1 MRCDARAIGVDIG
14 GTTTKI
20 AIVSSD
26 GSVDGLTTLPT
37 AGPAPVLLEAVME
50 RIAAVPDSASGIG
63 VAVAGFVDDRRST
76 MAYNPNVAWLEGFP
90 LRAELER
97 RSGRRVALDSD
108 SNAAC
113 LAEFRFGAG
122 RGSRRFLCLSI
133 GTGVGGGMIV
143 DEEIVRLAHGGLGD
157 IGHVIVQP
165 FGQACGS
172 GCHGCAEA
180 LISAPGI
187 LARWGENVGGV
198 REIIAAAHAGN
209 AKAAALLGETGRMLG
224 VAIASQAVILFPDVV
239 AIAGGVAEADELL
252 LTPARAAI
260 KDLVGPFYRRD
271 LRIER
276 AALGWKAALVGA
288 AIPLLAKTSGL
299 SKEER

>member
-1 MRCDARAIGVDIG
+1 MSTRRAVGVDIG
-14 GTTTKI
+14 GTTTKVGV
-20 AIVSSD
+20 VSED
-26 GSVDGLTTLPT
+26 GSVDALATLPT
-37 AGPAPVLLEAVME
+37 EGPASELLEALLG
-50 RIAAVPDSASGIG
+50 RIGALPESANGIG

-76 MAYNPNVAWLEGFP
+76 MAYNPNISWLEGFP
-90 LRAELER
+90 LRAELEQ

-113 LAEFRFGAG
+113 LAEFRFGVGQDA
-122 RGSRRFLCLSI
+122 RRFLCLSI

-143 DEEIVRLAHGGLGD
+143 DGEIVRLAHGGLGD

-165 FGQACGS
+165 FGPACGS

-187 LARWGENVGGV
+187 QARWGRNGDGV
-198 REIIAAAHAGN
+198 REIINAAQAGD
-209 AKAAALLGETGRMLG
+209 AKAEALLAETGRMLG
-224 VAIASQAVILFPDVV
+224 VAIASQAVILFADVV

-252 LTPARAAI
+252 LAPARTAI
-260 KDLVGPFYRRD
+260 EALIGPFYRRA

-276 AALGWKAALVGA
+276 AALGWRAALVGA
-288 AIPLLAKTSGL
+288 ALPLFVID
-299 SKEER
+299 